1 MFCSN
6 CGTEV
11 NDDDFYCPNCGIL
24 LKDEN
29 DIENNKMISVSQESE
44 DSFSENQKINEYKIY
59 DLSEPAI
66 EKKRVKYF
74 IIIGVLVTIFIAGVS
89 FATYSFLKRN
99 DNYVKS
105 DKSKV
110 TISKSI
116 LSKTSPVPEKKQV
129 ITPAPLT
136 PEPVDQKSVEESSE
150 YILANSD
157 KKYLS
162 DADVEGLSKEQLFL
176 ARNEIYARHG
186 RIFKSKDLQ
195 SYFNAKSWYDPSYD
209 GDEFDSRQDTIFNQ
223 YEKENLNLIMRMEEE
238 KE

>member
-11 NDDDFYCPNCGIL
+11 NDDDFYCSNCGIL

-29 DIENNKMISVSQESE
+29 EIE
-44 DSFSENQKINEYKIY
+44 Y
-59 DLSEPAI
+59 LSEPVI
-66 EKKRVKYF
+66 EKRRVKYF
-74 IIIGVLVTIFIAGVS
+74 IMIGVLVTFFIMGVS
-89 FATYSFLKRN
+89 FGTYSFLKRN
-99 DNYVKS
+99 DNLVKN

-110 TISKSI
+110 TISKNLS
-116 LSKTSPVPEKKQV
+116 SKTSPVPEKKQA

-136 PEPVDQKSVEESSE
+136 SEPVDQKSVEEVSE
-150 YILANSD
+150 YILADSD
-157 KKYLS
+157 KKFLS
-162 DADVEGLSKEQLFL
+162 DADMEGLSKEQLFL

-195 SYFNAKSWYDPSYD
+195 SYFNSKSWYNPFYD
-209 GDEFDSRQDTIFNQ
+209 GDEFDSRQETIFNQ
-223 YEKENLNLIMRMEEE
+223 YEKENLNLIMRVEEE

>member
-29 DIENNKMISVSQESE
+29 EIESIRFSQKPE
-44 DSFSENQKINEYKIY
+44 DSFSENTKINEYKIY

-66 EKKRVKYF
+66 EKKRIKHF
-74 IIIGVLVTIFIAGVS
+74 IIIGILVSIFITGVS

-99 DNYVKS
+99 DDYVKH

-110 TISKSI
+110 TISKNI
-116 LSKTSPVPEKKQV
+116 ASKTSPEPEKKQA
-129 ITPAPLT
+129 ITPAPIT
-136 PEPVDQKSVEESSE
+136 PEPVESVEEVSE
-150 YILANSD
+150 YILQDSD
-157 KKYLS
+157 KKYLA

-195 SYFNAKSWYDPSYD
+195 SYFNSKSWYDPSYD